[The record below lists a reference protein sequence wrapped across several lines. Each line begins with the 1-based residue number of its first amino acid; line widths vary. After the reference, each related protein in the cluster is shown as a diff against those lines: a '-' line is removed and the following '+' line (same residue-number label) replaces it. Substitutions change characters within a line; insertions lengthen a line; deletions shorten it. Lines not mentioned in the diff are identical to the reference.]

1 MSKVNVGK
9 IVADM
14 QKLYSKDKRSSSI
27 ICTGDSVKTAY
38 TDKDVSPLPS
48 GHPLRQLLQ
57 LPGIPFNKIIQIAGK
72 ADSGK
77 STMAAEAMVAAQK
90 AGLQVIVWDSEDKFD
105 ANRFSSMGGDPA
117 ELLLIK
123 TNEILKGAE
132 LSRRFITAVMDQ
144 DPKAKVFFVWDSVG
158 GSQSRSHAERELDS
172 EKHAQPGQDAKENGS
187 VMKMLVGLINK
198 YPDAIAV
205 YLANQT
211 YAKIGFMQ
219 KGDAISGGAKLEYHS
234 SFIVMLKRIKTLT
247 KVVKGVTTKVGI
259 VTRATVTKN
268 HLSQGETS
276 VHQLDFEVGAA
287 GAKLA
292 SGSNQGDDD
301 EAEDDES

>member
-1 MSKVNVGK
+1 MSKIDVGK

-14 QKLYSKDKRSSSI
+14 QKLYAKDKRSQAI
-27 ICTGDSVKTAY
+27 ICTGDQVRMTY
-38 TDKDVSPLPS
+38 GDKDVSPLPP

-57 LPGIPFNKIIQIAGK
+57 LPGIPFNKIIQVAGK

-90 AGLQVIVWDSEDKFD
+90 AGVQIIIFDSEDKFD
-105 ANRFSSMGGDPA
+105 AKRFSNMGGDPSQ
-117 ELLLIK
+117 LLLIK
-123 TNEILKGAE
+123 TNEILKGGE
-132 LSRRFITAVMDQ
+132 LARRFITAVMDQ
-144 DPKAKVFFVWDSVG
+144 APTAKVLFVWDSVG
-158 GSQSRSHAERELDS
+158 GSQSRSHAEREMDS

-187 VMKMLVGLINK
+187 VMKMLVGVINK
-198 YPDAIAV
+198 YPDSIAV

-219 KGDAISGGAKLEYHS
+219 KGDAISGGAKIEYHS

-247 KVVKGVTTKVGI
+247 KTVKGVLTKTGI

-268 HLSQGETS
+268 HLSQTETS
-276 VHQLDFEVGAA
+276 VHQLDFEVTAA
-287 GAKLA
+287 GSKLTDI
-292 SGSNQGDDD
+292 SDVGDSDD
-301 EAEDDES
+301 GEES